1 MEIVVFWLG
10 FTVVV
15 GVLAARKQRSVF
27 GWVVLSLVISPL
39 IAGLLLLVLPS
50 NASADGDSTTTRCP
64 YCRELVRRD
73 AVKCKHCGS
82 SIGTEAA
89 QA

>member
-15 GVLAARKQRSVF
+15 GVLASRKQRSVF
-27 GWVVLSLVISPL
+27 GWVLLSLIVSPL

-50 NASADGDSTTTRCP
+50 NASSEGDSTMARCP

-82 SIGTEAA
+82 SIGAGAA